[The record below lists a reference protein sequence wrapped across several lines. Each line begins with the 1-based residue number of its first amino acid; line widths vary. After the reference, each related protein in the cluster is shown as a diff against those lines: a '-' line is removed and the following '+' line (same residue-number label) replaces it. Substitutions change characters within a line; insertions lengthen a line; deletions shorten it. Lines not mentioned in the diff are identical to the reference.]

1 MSLSIQYYNNKFNL
15 NKIDAYINLKSL
27 LIGKPKIENV
37 RILSNETDISE
48 FKKIIRYFKPSNF
61 KKFVLNDIEKGKIIF
76 NLELNF
82 LDNEVKNYEI
92 DGIVKNLFASAQNI
106 ILKKSSFIYSIKKN
120 GGEIDNIRGLVN
132 GFQINSGNIKFT
144 NLKSLEI
151 NGNLNSELNLNKSD
165 IDIFVD
171 KKNLKEYE
179 NLKIIGKVKSSFN
192 ITLDQIL
199 KVTDY
204 SFQAKGSVKTA
215 KIRFKDP
222 KKYNFLK
229 MKL

>member
-1 MSLSIQYYNNKFNL
+1 M
-15 NKIDAYINLKSL
+15 
-27 LIGKPKIENV
+27 
-37 RILSNETDISE
+37 
-48 FKKIIRYFKPSNF
+48 
-61 KKFVLNDIEKGKIIF
+61 
-76 NLELNF
+76 
-82 LDNEVKNYEI
+82 
-92 DGIVKNLFASAQNI
+92 
-106 ILKKSSFIYSIKKN
+106 
-120 GGEIDNIRGLVN
+120 
-132 GFQINSGNIKFT
+132 
-144 NLKSLEI
+144 EI

-229 MKL
+229 NEIMNLNFENSELN